1 MRFLYIALGFVVV
14 MAVLAAVPTLLG
26 LILDPLNM
34 RRIRTYC
41 SGLGLE
47 NVSITPYPNHYG
59 IEAVKHGR
67 RIYAKCSVSGKRSNG
82 KDQRPRSVSVLKP
95 LVLPQSRR

>member
-1 MRFLYIALGFVVV
+1 VRLSASFAKRHMRFLYIALGFVVV
-14 MAVLAAVPTLLG
+14 MAVFAAVPTLLG
-26 LILDPLNM
+26 LLLDPLNM

-59 IEAVKHGR
+59 VEAIKGGR
-67 RIYAKCSVSGKRSNG
+67 RIYAKCSVVGKKIKWKGPAPSE
-82 KDQRPRSVSVLKP
+82 L
-95 LVLPQSRR
+95 